1 MASYFIGV
9 DVGTG
14 SARAGVFDL
23 NGRMVGQA
31 SRAIDLYRPKAD
43 FVEQSSDNIW
53 QAVCNAVRDAVNQ
66 ADINPIQVKG
76 LGFDAT
82 CSLVVLDKE
91 GKPLTVSPSGRTEQ
105 NIIVWMD
112 HRAIAQAERINATKH
127 RVLDFVGGII
137 SPEMQT
143 PKLLWLKQHMPTT
156 WANAGYLFDLPDF
169 LTWRATQDA
178 TRSLCST
185 VCKWTYLGHEQRWD
199 KSYFQQIGLED
210 VLEHD
215 AAKIGS
221 DVKMMG
227 EPLGHGLTQRAASE
241 MGLIAGTAVSV
252 SIIDAHAGTLGT
264 LGATGV
270 SGEVADFNRRVAL
283 IGGTSTGHMAMSR
296 TARFIGGVWGPYY
309 SAILPEYWLNE
320 GGQSATGALID
331 HVIQSHPCYP
341 ELLAQA
347 KTQGQTIYE
356 VLNAILRRM
365 AGEPEN
371 IAFLTQDIHM
381 LPYFHGNRSPRA
393 NPTLTG
399 ILTGLKLSRTPEDM
413 ALHYLATIQA
423 IALGTRHIIETMNH
437 SGYSID
443 TIMASGGG
451 TKNPIRAG
459 ARQRHRLRHAAAGG
473 ERSDAAGRR
482 NDGHRGGG
490 RVRHPA
496 GGDERHEPHRQ
507 DGHAADQPDKKL
519 LRPQI
524 PGIPRVVQRPHEI
537 PPVDAGG
544 GVMQQEWRQAVQG
557 WQTYSQELAQLG
569 ERLDARTWQRL
580 LALLADCRGKI
591 AVTGVG
597 TSGIAARKIAHMLAC
612 VERPAVYLDATG
624 AAHGDLGFLRAD
636 DLLILISRG
645 GNSDELTRLLPT
657 LQAKGVTLIAVT
669 ENPHSAIAQAAQ
681 LTIATGV
688 QKEID
693 PLNMLATTSIVL
705 VLAIFDAA
713 CACLMARS
721 GYDKDTLLAVHPGGG
736 VGKSLREEN

>member
-23 NGRMVGQA
+23 NGHMVGQA
-31 SRAIDLYRPKAD
+31 SRTIDLYRPKAD

-91 GKPLTVSPSGRTEQ
+91 GQPLTVSPSGRTEQ

-112 HRAIAQAERINATKH
+112 HRAITQAERINATKH

-143 PKLLWLKQHMPTT
+143 PKMLWLKQHMPTT

-199 KSYFQQIGLED
+199 KSYFKQIGLED

-356 VLNAILRRM
+356 VLNALLRRM
-365 AGEPEN
+365 AGEPEE

-399 ILTGLKLSRTPEDM
+399 TLTGLKLSRTPEDM

-423 IALGTRHIIETMNH
+423 IALGTRHIIETMNQ

-451 TKNPIRAG
+451 TKNPIFVQEHANATGCAMLLPEESEAMLLGG
-459 ARQRHRLRHAAAGG
+459 AMMGTVAAG
-473 ERSDAAGRR
+473 
-482 NDGHRGGG
+482 
-490 RVRHPA
+490 
-496 GGDERHEPHRQ
+496 
-507 DGHAADQPDKKL
+507 
-519 LRPQI
+519 I
-524 PGIPRVVQRPHEI
+524 
-537 PPVDAGG
+537 
-544 GVMQQEWRQAVQG
+544 
-557 WQTYSQELAQLG
+557 Y
-569 ERLDARTWQRL
+569 
-580 LALLADCRGKI
+580 
-591 AVTGVG
+591 
-597 TSGIAARKIAHMLAC
+597 
-612 VERPAVYLDATG
+612 
-624 AAHGDLGFLRAD
+624 
-636 DLLILISRG
+636 
-645 GNSDELTRLLPT
+645 
-657 LQAKGVTLIAVT
+657 
-669 ENPHSAIAQAAQ
+669 
-681 LTIATGV
+681 
-688 QKEID
+688 
-693 PLNMLATTSIVL
+693 
-705 VLAIFDAA
+705 
-713 CACLMARS
+713 
-721 GYDKDTLLAVHPGGG
+721 DTLPEAMSAMSRI
-736 VGKSLREEN
+736 GKTVTPQTNKIKRYYDRKYRVFHELYNDHMKYRQLMQEEA

>member
-23 NGRMVGQA
+23 NGHMVGQA
-31 SRAIDLYRPKAD
+31 SRTIDLYRPKAD
-43 FVEQSSDNIW
+43 FVEQSSDDIW

-112 HRAIAQAERINATKH
+112 HRAITQAERINATKH

-143 PKLLWLKQHMPTT
+143 PKMLWLKQHMPTT

-199 KSYFQQIGLED
+199 KSYFKQIGLEE

-215 AAKIGS
+215 AAKIGN

-296 TARFIGGVWGPYY
+296 TAHFIPGVWGPYY

-331 HVIQSHPCYP
+331 HMIQSHPCYQ

-347 KTQGQTIYE
+347 KTQGLTIYE
-356 VLNAILRRM
+356 VLNALLRRM
-365 AGEPEN
+365 AGEPED
-371 IAFLTQDIHM
+371 IAYLTKDIHM

-399 ILTGLKLSRTPEDM
+399 TLTGLKLSRTPEDM

-423 IALGTRHIIETMNH
+423 IALGTRHIIETMNQ

-451 TKNPIRAG
+451 TKNPIFVQEHANATGCAMLLPEESEAMLLGG
-459 ARQRHRLRHAAAGG
+459 AMMGTVAAGVFDSLPEAMSAMSRIG
-473 ERSDAAGRR
+473 KTVTPQTNKIKRYYDRKYRVFHELY
-482 NDGHRGGG
+482 NDHMKY
-490 RVRHPA
+490 
-496 GGDERHEPHRQ
+496 RQ
-507 DGHAADQPDKKL
+507 L
-519 LRPQI
+519 
-524 PGIPRVVQRPHEI
+524 
-537 PPVDAGG
+537 
-544 GVMQQEWRQAVQG
+544 MQ
-557 WQTYSQELAQLG
+557 
-569 ERLDARTWQRL
+569 
-580 LALLADCRGKI
+580 
-591 AVTGVG
+591 
-597 TSGIAARKIAHMLAC
+597 
-612 VERPAVYLDATG
+612 
-624 AAHGDLGFLRAD
+624 
-636 DLLILISRG
+636 
-645 GNSDELTRLLPT
+645 
-657 LQAKGVTLIAVT
+657 
-669 ENPHSAIAQAAQ
+669 
-681 LTIATGV
+681 
-688 QKEID
+688 
-693 PLNMLATTSIVL
+693 
-705 VLAIFDAA
+705 
-713 CACLMARS
+713 
-721 GYDKDTLLAVHPGGG
+721 
-736 VGKSLREEN
+736 EEA

>member
-31 SRAIDLYRPKAD
+31 SRPIDLYRPKAD

-53 QAVCNAVRDAVNQ
+53 QAVCSAVRDAVNQ

-91 GKPLTVSPSGRTEQ
+91 GRPLTVSPSGRTEQ

-112 HRAIAQAERINATKH
+112 HRAIVQAERINATKH

-143 PKLLWLKQHMPTT
+143 PKMLWLKQHMPTT

-199 KSYFQQIGLED
+199 KSYFKQIGLED

-331 HVIQSHPCYP
+331 HVIQSHPCYQD
-341 ELLAQA
+341 LLAQA

-356 VLNAILRRM
+356 VLNALLRRM
-365 AGEPEN
+365 AGEPED

-399 ILTGLKLSRTPEDM
+399 TLTGLKLSRTPEDM

-423 IALGTRHIIETMNH
+423 IALGTRHIIETMNQ

-451 TKNPIRAG
+451 TKNPIFVQEHANATGCAMLLPEESEAMLLGG
-459 ARQRHRLRHAAAGG
+459 AMMGTVAAG
-473 ERSDAAGRR
+473 
-482 NDGHRGGG
+482 
-490 RVRHPA
+490 V
-496 GGDERHEPHRQ
+496 
-507 DGHAADQPDKKL
+507 
-519 LRPQI
+519 
-524 PGIPRVVQRPHEI
+524 
-537 PPVDAGG
+537 
-544 GVMQQEWRQAVQG
+544 
-557 WQTYSQELAQLG
+557 
-569 ERLDARTWQRL
+569 
-580 LALLADCRGKI
+580 
-591 AVTGVG
+591 
-597 TSGIAARKIAHMLAC
+597 
-612 VERPAVYLDATG
+612 
-624 AAHGDLGFLRAD
+624 F
-636 DLLILISRG
+636 
-645 GNSDELTRLLPT
+645 
-657 LQAKGVTLIAVT
+657 
-669 ENPHSAIAQAAQ
+669 
-681 LTIATGV
+681 
-688 QKEID
+688 
-693 PLNMLATTSIVL
+693 
-705 VLAIFDAA
+705 
-713 CACLMARS
+713 
-721 GYDKDTLLAVHPGGG
+721 DTLPEAMSAMSRI
-736 VGKSLREEN
+736 GKTVTPQTNKIKSYYDRKYRVFHELYNDHMKYRRLMQEEA

>member
-31 SRAIDLYRPKAD
+31 SRPIDLYRPKAD

-53 QAVCNAVRDAVNQ
+53 QAVCSAVRDAVNQ

-91 GKPLTVSPSGRTEQ
+91 GQPLTVSPSGRTEQ

-112 HRAIAQAERINATKH
+112 HRAIVQAERINATKH

-143 PKLLWLKQHMPTT
+143 PKMLWLKQHMPTT

-199 KSYFQQIGLED
+199 KSYFKQIGLED

-227 EPLGHGLTQRAASE
+227 EPLGHGLTQRAAGE

-270 SGEVADFNRRVAL
+270 SGEVADFNRRIAL

-331 HVIQSHPCYP
+331 HVIQSHPCYQD
-341 ELLAQA
+341 LLTQA

-356 VLNAILRRM
+356 VLNALLRRM
-365 AGEPEN
+365 AGEPED

-399 ILTGLKLSRTPEDM
+399 TLTGLKLSRTPEDM
-413 ALHYLATIQA
+413 ALHYLAPLQA
-423 IALGTRHIIETMNH
+423 IALGTRHIIETMNQ

-451 TKNPIRAG
+451 TKNPLFVQEHANATGCAMLLPEESEAMLLGG
-459 ARQRHRLRHAAAGG
+459 AIMGTVAAG
-473 ERSDAAGRR
+473 
-482 NDGHRGGG
+482 
-490 RVRHPA
+490 V
-496 GGDERHEPHRQ
+496 
-507 DGHAADQPDKKL
+507 
-519 LRPQI
+519 
-524 PGIPRVVQRPHEI
+524 
-537 PPVDAGG
+537 
-544 GVMQQEWRQAVQG
+544 
-557 WQTYSQELAQLG
+557 
-569 ERLDARTWQRL
+569 
-580 LALLADCRGKI
+580 
-591 AVTGVG
+591 
-597 TSGIAARKIAHMLAC
+597 
-612 VERPAVYLDATG
+612 
-624 AAHGDLGFLRAD
+624 F
-636 DLLILISRG
+636 
-645 GNSDELTRLLPT
+645 
-657 LQAKGVTLIAVT
+657 
-669 ENPHSAIAQAAQ
+669 
-681 LTIATGV
+681 
-688 QKEID
+688 
-693 PLNMLATTSIVL
+693 
-705 VLAIFDAA
+705 
-713 CACLMARS
+713 
-721 GYDKDTLLAVHPGGG
+721 DTLPEAMSAMSRI
-736 VGKSLREEN
+736 GKTVTPQTNKIKSYYDRKYRVFHELYNDHMKYRRLMQEEA

>member
-23 NGRMVGQA
+23 NGRMVSQA
-31 SRAIDLYRPKAD
+31 SREIDIYRPKAD

-91 GKPLTVSPSGRTEQ
+91 GKPLTISPSGRSEQ

-112 HRAIAQAERINATKH
+112 HRAITQAERINASKH
-127 RVLDFVGGII
+127 RVLDFVGGVI

-143 PKLLWLKQHMPTT
+143 PKMLWLKQHMPTT

-199 KSYFQQIGLED
+199 KSYFKQIGLED
-210 VLEHD
+210 LLEHD
-215 AAKIGS
+215 AEKIGS
-221 DVKMMG
+221 DVKIMG
-227 EPLGHGLTQRAASE
+227 EPLGHGLTQRAASD
-241 MGLIAGTAVSV
+241 MGLMAGTAVSV

-264 LGATGV
+264 IGATGV
-270 SGEVADFNRRVAL
+270 SGEVADFDRRIAL

-331 HVIQSHPCYP
+331 HVIQSHPCYA
-341 ELLAQA
+341 ELLSQA
-347 KTQGQTIYE
+347 KAHNQTIYE
-356 VLNAILRRM
+356 VLNALLRRM
-365 AGEPEN
+365 AGEPEK

-399 ILTGLKLSRTPEDM
+399 TLTGLKLSRTPEDM

-423 IALGTRHIIETMNH
+423 IALGTRHIIETMNQ

-451 TKNPIRAG
+451 TKNPIFVQEHANATGCAMLLPEESEAMLLGG
-459 ARQRHRLRHAAAGG
+459 AMMATVAAG
-473 ERSDAAGRR
+473 
-482 NDGHRGGG
+482 
-490 RVRHPA
+490 V
-496 GGDERHEPHRQ
+496 
-507 DGHAADQPDKKL
+507 
-519 LRPQI
+519 
-524 PGIPRVVQRPHEI
+524 
-537 PPVDAGG
+537 
-544 GVMQQEWRQAVQG
+544 
-557 WQTYSQELAQLG
+557 
-569 ERLDARTWQRL
+569 
-580 LALLADCRGKI
+580 
-591 AVTGVG
+591 
-597 TSGIAARKIAHMLAC
+597 
-612 VERPAVYLDATG
+612 
-624 AAHGDLGFLRAD
+624 F
-636 DLLILISRG
+636 
-645 GNSDELTRLLPT
+645 
-657 LQAKGVTLIAVT
+657 
-669 ENPHSAIAQAAQ
+669 
-681 LTIATGV
+681 
-688 QKEID
+688 
-693 PLNMLATTSIVL
+693 
-705 VLAIFDAA
+705 
-713 CACLMARS
+713 
-721 GYDKDTLLAVHPGGG
+721 DTLPEAMNAMSRI
-736 VGKSLREEN
+736 GKTVTPQTNDIKRYYDRKYRVFHQLYHDHMKYRQLMQEDA

>member
-23 NGRMVGQA
+23 NGHMVGQA
-31 SRAIDLYRPKAD
+31 SRTIDLYRPKAD

-91 GKPLTVSPSGRTEQ
+91 GQPLTVSPSGRTAQ

-112 HRAIAQAERINATKH
+112 HRAITQAERINATKH

-143 PKLLWLKQHMPTT
+143 PKMLWLKQHMPTT

-199 KSYFQQIGLED
+199 KSYFKQIGLED

-356 VLNAILRRM
+356 VLNALLRRM
-365 AGEPEN
+365 AGEPEE

-399 ILTGLKLSRTPEDM
+399 TLTGLKLSRTPEDM

-423 IALGTRHIIETMNH
+423 IALGTRHIIETMNQ

-451 TKNPIRAG
+451 TKNPIFVQEHANATGCAMLLPEESEAMLLGG
-459 ARQRHRLRHAAAGG
+459 AMMGTVAAG
-473 ERSDAAGRR
+473 
-482 NDGHRGGG
+482 
-490 RVRHPA
+490 
-496 GGDERHEPHRQ
+496 
-507 DGHAADQPDKKL
+507 
-519 LRPQI
+519 
-524 PGIPRVVQRPHEI
+524 
-537 PPVDAGG
+537 
-544 GVMQQEWRQAVQG
+544 
-557 WQTYSQELAQLG
+557 
-569 ERLDARTWQRL
+569 
-580 LALLADCRGKI
+580 
-591 AVTGVG
+591 
-597 TSGIAARKIAHMLAC
+597 
-612 VERPAVYLDATG
+612 VY
-624 AAHGDLGFLRAD
+624 
-636 DLLILISRG
+636 
-645 GNSDELTRLLPT
+645 
-657 LQAKGVTLIAVT
+657 
-669 ENPHSAIAQAAQ
+669 
-681 LTIATGV
+681 
-688 QKEID
+688 
-693 PLNMLATTSIVL
+693 
-705 VLAIFDAA
+705 
-713 CACLMARS
+713 
-721 GYDKDTLLAVHPGGG
+721 DTLPEAMSAMSRI
-736 VGKSLREEN
+736 GKTVTPQTNKIKRYYDRKYRVFHELYNDHMKYRQLMQEEA

>member
-31 SRAIDLYRPKAD
+31 SRPIDLYRPKAD

-53 QAVCNAVRDAVNQ
+53 QAVCSAVRDAVNQ

-91 GKPLTVSPSGRTEQ
+91 GQPLTISPSGRTEQ

-112 HRAIAQAERINATKH
+112 HRAIVQAERINATKH

-143 PKLLWLKQHMPTT
+143 PKMLWLKQHMPTT

-199 KSYFQQIGLED
+199 KSYFKQIGLED

-227 EPLGHGLTQRAASE
+227 EPLGHGLTQRAAGE

-331 HVIQSHPCYP
+331 HVIQSHPCYQD
-341 ELLAQA
+341 LLAQA

-356 VLNAILRRM
+356 VLNALLRRM
-365 AGEPEN
+365 AGEPED

-399 ILTGLKLSRTPEDM
+399 TLTGLKLSRTPEDM

-423 IALGTRHIIETMNH
+423 IALGTRHIIETMNQ

-451 TKNPIRAG
+451 TKNPIFVQEHANATGCAMLLPEESEAMLLGG
-459 ARQRHRLRHAAAGG
+459 AMMGTVAAG
-473 ERSDAAGRR
+473 
-482 NDGHRGGG
+482 
-490 RVRHPA
+490 V
-496 GGDERHEPHRQ
+496 
-507 DGHAADQPDKKL
+507 
-519 LRPQI
+519 
-524 PGIPRVVQRPHEI
+524 
-537 PPVDAGG
+537 
-544 GVMQQEWRQAVQG
+544 
-557 WQTYSQELAQLG
+557 
-569 ERLDARTWQRL
+569 
-580 LALLADCRGKI
+580 
-591 AVTGVG
+591 
-597 TSGIAARKIAHMLAC
+597 
-612 VERPAVYLDATG
+612 
-624 AAHGDLGFLRAD
+624 F
-636 DLLILISRG
+636 
-645 GNSDELTRLLPT
+645 
-657 LQAKGVTLIAVT
+657 
-669 ENPHSAIAQAAQ
+669 
-681 LTIATGV
+681 
-688 QKEID
+688 
-693 PLNMLATTSIVL
+693 
-705 VLAIFDAA
+705 
-713 CACLMARS
+713 
-721 GYDKDTLLAVHPGGG
+721 DTLPEAMSAMSRI
-736 VGKSLREEN
+736 GKTVTPQTNKIKSYYDRKYRVFHELYNDHMKYRRLMQEEA

>member
-31 SRAIDLYRPKAD
+31 SRPIDLYRPKAD

-53 QAVCNAVRDAVNQ
+53 QAVCSAVRDAVNQ

-91 GKPLTVSPSGRTEQ
+91 GQPLTVSPSGRTEQ

-112 HRAIAQAERINATKH
+112 HRAIVQAERINATKH

-143 PKLLWLKQHMPTT
+143 PKMLWLKQHMPTT

-199 KSYFQQIGLED
+199 KSYFKQIGLED

-227 EPLGHGLTQRAASE
+227 EPLGHGLTQRAAGE

-331 HVIQSHPCYP
+331 HVIQSHPCYQD
-341 ELLAQA
+341 LLTQA
-347 KTQGQTIYE
+347 KTQEQTIYE
-356 VLNAILRRM
+356 VLNALLRRM

-399 ILTGLKLSRTPEDM
+399 TLTGLKLSRTPEDM

-423 IALGTRHIIETMNH
+423 IALGTRHIIETMNQ

-451 TKNPIRAG
+451 TKNPIFVQEHANATGCAMLLPEESEAMLLGG
-459 ARQRHRLRHAAAGG
+459 AMMGTVAAG
-473 ERSDAAGRR
+473 
-482 NDGHRGGG
+482 
-490 RVRHPA
+490 V
-496 GGDERHEPHRQ
+496 
-507 DGHAADQPDKKL
+507 
-519 LRPQI
+519 
-524 PGIPRVVQRPHEI
+524 
-537 PPVDAGG
+537 
-544 GVMQQEWRQAVQG
+544 
-557 WQTYSQELAQLG
+557 
-569 ERLDARTWQRL
+569 
-580 LALLADCRGKI
+580 
-591 AVTGVG
+591 
-597 TSGIAARKIAHMLAC
+597 
-612 VERPAVYLDATG
+612 
-624 AAHGDLGFLRAD
+624 F
-636 DLLILISRG
+636 
-645 GNSDELTRLLPT
+645 
-657 LQAKGVTLIAVT
+657 
-669 ENPHSAIAQAAQ
+669 
-681 LTIATGV
+681 
-688 QKEID
+688 
-693 PLNMLATTSIVL
+693 
-705 VLAIFDAA
+705 
-713 CACLMARS
+713 
-721 GYDKDTLLAVHPGGG
+721 DTLPEAMSAMSRI
-736 VGKSLREEN
+736 GKTVTPQTNKIKSYYDRKYRVFHELYNDHMKYRRLMQEEA

>member
-23 NGRMVGQA
+23 NGHMVGQA

-451 TKNPIRAG
+451 TKNPIFVQEHANATGCAMLLPEESEAMLLGG
-459 ARQRHRLRHAAAGG
+459 AMMGTVAAG
-473 ERSDAAGRR
+473 
-482 NDGHRGGG
+482 
-490 RVRHPA
+490 V
-496 GGDERHEPHRQ
+496 
-507 DGHAADQPDKKL
+507 
-519 LRPQI
+519 
-524 PGIPRVVQRPHEI
+524 
-537 PPVDAGG
+537 
-544 GVMQQEWRQAVQG
+544 
-557 WQTYSQELAQLG
+557 
-569 ERLDARTWQRL
+569 
-580 LALLADCRGKI
+580 
-591 AVTGVG
+591 
-597 TSGIAARKIAHMLAC
+597 
-612 VERPAVYLDATG
+612 
-624 AAHGDLGFLRAD
+624 F
-636 DLLILISRG
+636 
-645 GNSDELTRLLPT
+645 
-657 LQAKGVTLIAVT
+657 
-669 ENPHSAIAQAAQ
+669 
-681 LTIATGV
+681 
-688 QKEID
+688 
-693 PLNMLATTSIVL
+693 
-705 VLAIFDAA
+705 
-713 CACLMARS
+713 
-721 GYDKDTLLAVHPGGG
+721 DTLPEAMSAMSRI
-736 VGKSLREEN
+736 GKTVTPQTNQIKSYYDRKYRVFHELYNDHMKYRRLMQEEA

>member
-23 NGRMVGQA
+23 NGHMVGQA
-31 SRAIDLYRPKAD
+31 SRSIDLYRPKAD

-91 GKPLTVSPSGRTEQ
+91 GQPLTVSPSGRTEQ

-112 HRAIAQAERINATKH
+112 HRAITQAERINATKH

-143 PKLLWLKQHMPTT
+143 PKMLWLKQHMPTT

-199 KSYFQQIGLED
+199 KSYFKQIGLEE

-264 LGATGV
+264 LGATGA

-296 TARFIGGVWGPYY
+296 TAHFIPGVWGPYY

-331 HVIQSHPCYP
+331 HMIQSHPCYQ

-356 VLNAILRRM
+356 VLNALLRRM
-365 AGEPEN
+365 AGEPED
-371 IAFLTQDIHM
+371 IAYLTQDIHM

-399 ILTGLKLSRTPEDM
+399 TLTGLKLSRTPEDM

-423 IALGTRHIIETMNH
+423 IALGTRHIIETMNQ

-451 TKNPIRAG
+451 TKNPIFVQEHANATGCAMLLPEESEAMLLGG
-459 ARQRHRLRHAAAGG
+459 AMMGTVAAGVFENLPEAMSAMSRIG
-473 ERSDAAGRR
+473 KTVTPQTNKIKRYYDRKYRVFHELYNDHMKYRQLMQEDA
-482 NDGHRGGG
+482 
-490 RVRHPA
+490 
-496 GGDERHEPHRQ
+496 
-507 DGHAADQPDKKL
+507 
-519 LRPQI
+519 
-524 PGIPRVVQRPHEI
+524 
-537 PPVDAGG
+537 
-544 GVMQQEWRQAVQG
+544 
-557 WQTYSQELAQLG
+557 
-569 ERLDARTWQRL
+569 
-580 LALLADCRGKI
+580 
-591 AVTGVG
+591 
-597 TSGIAARKIAHMLAC
+597 
-612 VERPAVYLDATG
+612 
-624 AAHGDLGFLRAD
+624 
-636 DLLILISRG
+636 
-645 GNSDELTRLLPT
+645 
-657 LQAKGVTLIAVT
+657 
-669 ENPHSAIAQAAQ
+669 
-681 LTIATGV
+681 
-688 QKEID
+688 
-693 PLNMLATTSIVL
+693 
-705 VLAIFDAA
+705 
-713 CACLMARS
+713 
-721 GYDKDTLLAVHPGGG
+721 
-736 VGKSLREEN
+736 

>member
-23 NGRMVGQA
+23 NGHMVGQA
-31 SRAIDLYRPKAD
+31 SRTIDLYRPKAD

-112 HRAIAQAERINATKH
+112 HRAITQAERINATKH

-143 PKLLWLKQHMPTT
+143 PKMLWLKQHMPTT

-199 KSYFQQIGLED
+199 KSYFKQIGLEE

-296 TARFIGGVWGPYY
+296 TAHFIPGVWGPYY

-331 HVIQSHPCYP
+331 HMIQSHPCYQ

-347 KTQGQTIYE
+347 KTQGLTIYE
-356 VLNAILRRM
+356 VLNALLRRM
-365 AGEPEN
+365 AGEPED
-371 IAFLTQDIHM
+371 IAYLTKDIHM

-399 ILTGLKLSRTPEDM
+399 TLTGLKLSRTPEDM

-423 IALGTRHIIETMNH
+423 IALGTRHIIETMNQ

-451 TKNPIRAG
+451 TKNPIFVQEHANATGCAMLLPEESEAMLLGG
-459 ARQRHRLRHAAAGG
+459 AMMGTVAAGVFDSLPEAMSAMSRIG
-473 ERSDAAGRR
+473 KTVTPQTNKIKRYYDRKYRVFHELY
-482 NDGHRGGG
+482 NDHMKY
-490 RVRHPA
+490 
-496 GGDERHEPHRQ
+496 RQ
-507 DGHAADQPDKKL
+507 L
-519 LRPQI
+519 
-524 PGIPRVVQRPHEI
+524 
-537 PPVDAGG
+537 
-544 GVMQQEWRQAVQG
+544 MQ
-557 WQTYSQELAQLG
+557 
-569 ERLDARTWQRL
+569 
-580 LALLADCRGKI
+580 
-591 AVTGVG
+591 
-597 TSGIAARKIAHMLAC
+597 
-612 VERPAVYLDATG
+612 
-624 AAHGDLGFLRAD
+624 
-636 DLLILISRG
+636 
-645 GNSDELTRLLPT
+645 
-657 LQAKGVTLIAVT
+657 
-669 ENPHSAIAQAAQ
+669 
-681 LTIATGV
+681 
-688 QKEID
+688 
-693 PLNMLATTSIVL
+693 
-705 VLAIFDAA
+705 
-713 CACLMARS
+713 
-721 GYDKDTLLAVHPGGG
+721 
-736 VGKSLREEN
+736 EEA

>member
-331 HVIQSHPCYP
+331 HVIQSHPCYQ

-347 KTQGQTIYE
+347 KTQGKTIYE

-451 TKNPIRAG
+451 TKNPIFVQEHANATGCAMLLPEESEAMLLGG
-459 ARQRHRLRHAAAGG
+459 AMMGTVAAG
-473 ERSDAAGRR
+473 
-482 NDGHRGGG
+482 
-490 RVRHPA
+490 V
-496 GGDERHEPHRQ
+496 
-507 DGHAADQPDKKL
+507 
-519 LRPQI
+519 
-524 PGIPRVVQRPHEI
+524 
-537 PPVDAGG
+537 
-544 GVMQQEWRQAVQG
+544 
-557 WQTYSQELAQLG
+557 
-569 ERLDARTWQRL
+569 
-580 LALLADCRGKI
+580 
-591 AVTGVG
+591 
-597 TSGIAARKIAHMLAC
+597 
-612 VERPAVYLDATG
+612 
-624 AAHGDLGFLRAD
+624 F
-636 DLLILISRG
+636 
-645 GNSDELTRLLPT
+645 
-657 LQAKGVTLIAVT
+657 
-669 ENPHSAIAQAAQ
+669 
-681 LTIATGV
+681 
-688 QKEID
+688 
-693 PLNMLATTSIVL
+693 
-705 VLAIFDAA
+705 
-713 CACLMARS
+713 
-721 GYDKDTLLAVHPGGG
+721 DTLPEAMSAMSRI
-736 VGKSLREEN
+736 GKTVTPQTNQIKSYYDRKYRVFHELYNDHMKYRRLMQEEA

>member
-31 SRAIDLYRPKAD
+31 SRAIDLYWPKAD

-331 HVIQSHPCYP
+331 HVIQSHPCYQ

-451 TKNPIRAG
+451 TKNPIFVQEHANATGCAMLLPEESEAMLLGG
-459 ARQRHRLRHAAAGG
+459 AMMGTVAAG
-473 ERSDAAGRR
+473 
-482 NDGHRGGG
+482 
-490 RVRHPA
+490 V
-496 GGDERHEPHRQ
+496 
-507 DGHAADQPDKKL
+507 
-519 LRPQI
+519 
-524 PGIPRVVQRPHEI
+524 
-537 PPVDAGG
+537 
-544 GVMQQEWRQAVQG
+544 
-557 WQTYSQELAQLG
+557 
-569 ERLDARTWQRL
+569 
-580 LALLADCRGKI
+580 
-591 AVTGVG
+591 
-597 TSGIAARKIAHMLAC
+597 
-612 VERPAVYLDATG
+612 
-624 AAHGDLGFLRAD
+624 F
-636 DLLILISRG
+636 
-645 GNSDELTRLLPT
+645 
-657 LQAKGVTLIAVT
+657 
-669 ENPHSAIAQAAQ
+669 
-681 LTIATGV
+681 
-688 QKEID
+688 
-693 PLNMLATTSIVL
+693 
-705 VLAIFDAA
+705 
-713 CACLMARS
+713 
-721 GYDKDTLLAVHPGGG
+721 DTLPEAMSAMSRI
-736 VGKSLREEN
+736 GKTVTPQTNQIKSYYDRKYRVFHELYNDHMKYRRLMQEEA

>member
-23 NGRMVGQA
+23 NGRMVSQA
-31 SRAIDLYRPKAD
+31 SREIDIYRPKAD

-91 GKPLTVSPSGRTEQ
+91 GKPLTISPSGRSEQ

-112 HRAIAQAERINATKH
+112 HRAITQAERINASKH
-127 RVLDFVGGII
+127 RVLDFVGGVI

-143 PKLLWLKQHMPTT
+143 PKMLWLKQHMPTT

-199 KSYFQQIGLED
+199 KSYFKQIGLED
-210 VLEHD
+210 LLEHD
-215 AAKIGS
+215 AEKIGS
-221 DVKMMG
+221 DVKIMG
-227 EPLGHGLTQRAASE
+227 EPLGHGLTQRAASD
-241 MGLIAGTAVSV
+241 MGLMAGTAVSV

-264 LGATGV
+264 IGATGV
-270 SGEVADFNRRVAL
+270 SGEVADFDRRIAL

-331 HVIQSHPCYP
+331 HVIQSHPCYA
-341 ELLAQA
+341 ELLSQA
-347 KTQGQTIYE
+347 KAHNQTIYE
-356 VLNAILRRM
+356 VLNALLRRM
-365 AGEPEN
+365 AGEPEK

-399 ILTGLKLSRTPEDM
+399 TLTGLKLSRTPEDM

-423 IALGTRHIIETMNH
+423 IALGTRHIIETMNQ

-451 TKNPIRAG
+451 TKNPIFVQEHANATGCAMLLPEESEAMLLGG
-459 ARQRHRLRHAAAGG
+459 AMMATVAAG
-473 ERSDAAGRR
+473 
-482 NDGHRGGG
+482 
-490 RVRHPA
+490 V
-496 GGDERHEPHRQ
+496 
-507 DGHAADQPDKKL
+507 
-519 LRPQI
+519 
-524 PGIPRVVQRPHEI
+524 
-537 PPVDAGG
+537 
-544 GVMQQEWRQAVQG
+544 
-557 WQTYSQELAQLG
+557 
-569 ERLDARTWQRL
+569 
-580 LALLADCRGKI
+580 
-591 AVTGVG
+591 
-597 TSGIAARKIAHMLAC
+597 
-612 VERPAVYLDATG
+612 
-624 AAHGDLGFLRAD
+624 F
-636 DLLILISRG
+636 
-645 GNSDELTRLLPT
+645 
-657 LQAKGVTLIAVT
+657 
-669 ENPHSAIAQAAQ
+669 
-681 LTIATGV
+681 
-688 QKEID
+688 
-693 PLNMLATTSIVL
+693 
-705 VLAIFDAA
+705 
-713 CACLMARS
+713 
-721 GYDKDTLLAVHPGGG
+721 DTLPEAMNAMSRI
-736 VGKSLREEN
+736 GKTVTPQTNDIKRYYDRKYHVFHQLYHDHMKYRQLMQEDA